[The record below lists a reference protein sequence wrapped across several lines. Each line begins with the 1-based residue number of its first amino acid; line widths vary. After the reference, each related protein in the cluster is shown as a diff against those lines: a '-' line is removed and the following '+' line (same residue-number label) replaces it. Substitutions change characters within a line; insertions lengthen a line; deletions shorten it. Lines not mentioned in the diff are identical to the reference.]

1 MRVRVCAC
9 ACACAC
15 VCVWCACV
23 CVCGMYMIMVGVGGC
38 GCVGLVCRGA
48 NFLDLSKF
56 KGISEHPTLMNR
68 QNRQESQWVGRA
80 RKKITTGNMSILFL
94 WLGDETLRKS
104 NK

>member
-15 VCVWCACV
+15 VCVCGVRV

-56 KGISEHPTLMNR
+56 KGISEHPALMNR

>member
-1 MRVRVCAC
+1 M
-9 ACACAC
+9 
-15 VCVWCACV
+15 